1 MACCRYDFYV
11 YSDALIMLLFHGAV
25 PANRSIV
32 PVSKDYQH
40 GDFEPPHYHDCAQL
54 IHSLSG
60 VVQVNTRQGS
70 WVVPP
75 GRGVWL
81 PAQVEHSLRITGKVA
96 ARALLV
102 DPLARADLPACCEV
116 VQISPLLRELIVCA
130 MDIAADYPVGGR
142 EERIMEL
149 ILDELR
155 ILPILPL
162 NLPEPRSEALLTLC
176 RHIQQSLAHPWEL
189 EQAAR
194 YINVSGRTLSRRFQ
208 RETGLRFGDWVRRAR
223 LLAALNALAAGHS
236 VLEVALDL
244 GYDSPSAFSA
254 MFRRLMGVAPSAYFA
269 R

>member
-1 MACCRYDFYV
+1 
-11 YSDALIMLLFHGAV
+11 MLLFHGAV

-81 PAQVEHSLRITGKVA
+81 PALVEHSLRITGKVA

>member
-1 MACCRYDFYV
+1 
-11 YSDALIMLLFHGAV
+11 MLLFHGAV

-81 PAQVEHSLRITGKVA
+81 PARVEHSLRITGRVA

-102 DPLARADLPACCEV
+102 DPLARADLPARCEV
-116 VQISPLLRELIVCA
+116 VQITPLLRELIICA
-130 MDIAADYPVGGR
+130 MDIAVDYPVGGR

-155 ILPILPL
+155 VLPILPL
-162 NLPEPRSEALLTLC
+162 NLPEPRSEALLSLC

-189 EQAAR
+189 EHAAG

-254 MFRRLMGVAPSAYFA
+254 MFRRVLGVAPSAYFT

>member
-1 MACCRYDFYV
+1 MPQE
-11 YSDALIMLLFHGAV
+11 MPLFHDAV

-32 PVSKDYQH
+32 PVAKDYQH
-40 GDFEPPHYHDCAQL
+40 GEFEPLHYHDCAQL

-60 VVQVNTRQGS
+60 VVQVNTRLGS

-81 PAQVEHSLRITGKVA
+81 PARVEHSLQITGKVA

-102 DPLARADLPACCEV
+102 DPLARADLPASCEV
-116 VQISPLLRELIVCA
+116 VQISPLLRELIICA
-130 MDIAADYPVGGR
+130 MDITADYPTGGR

-155 ILPILPL
+155 VLPILPL
-162 NLPEPRSEALLTLC
+162 NLPEPRSDALLRLC

-189 EQAAR
+189 EQAAS

-254 MFRRLMGVAPSAYFA
+254 MFRRQLGVAPSTYFA
-269 R
+269 K

>member
-1 MACCRYDFYV
+1 
-11 YSDALIMLLFHGAV
+11 MLLFHGAV

-176 RHIQQSLAHPWEL
+176 RHIQESLAHPWEL

>member
-1 MACCRYDFYV
+1 MIFRGPGMPQE
-11 YSDALIMLLFHGAV
+11 MLLFHDAV

-32 PVSKDYQH
+32 PVAKDYQH
-40 GDFEPPHYHDCAQL
+40 GEFEPLHYHDCAQL

-60 VVQVNTRQGS
+60 VVQVNTRLGS

-81 PAQVEHSLRITGKVA
+81 PARVEHSLQITGKVA

-102 DPLARADLPACCEV
+102 DPLARADLPASCEV
-116 VQISPLLRELIVCA
+116 VQISPLLRELIICA
-130 MDIAADYPVGGR
+130 MDITADYPAGGR

-155 ILPILPL
+155 VLPILAAEFARAAQRCPIKVVPAYSAITGTPL
-162 NLPEPRSEALLTLC
+162 GVRT
-176 RHIQQSLAHPWEL
+176 
-189 EQAAR
+189 
-194 YINVSGRTLSRRFQ
+194 GRQLHQCQRPHAVTTFQ

-254 MFRRLMGVAPSAYFA
+254 MFRRQLGVAPSTYFA
-269 R
+269 K

>member
-1 MACCRYDFYV
+1 
-11 YSDALIMLLFHGAV
+11 MLLFHGAV

>member
-1 MACCRYDFYV
+1 
-11 YSDALIMLLFHGAV
+11 MLLFHGAV

-81 PAQVEHSLRITGKVA
+81 PARVEHSLRITGRVA

-102 DPLARADLPACCEV
+102 DPLARADLPARCEV
-116 VQISPLLRELIVCA
+116 VQISPLLRELIICA
-130 MDIAADYPVGGR
+130 MDIAVDYPVGGR

-155 ILPILPL
+155 VLPILPL
-162 NLPEPRSEALLTLC
+162 NLPEPRSEALLSLC

-189 EQAAR
+189 EHAAG

-254 MFRRLMGVAPSAYFA
+254 MFRRVLGVAPSAYFT